1 VAAIMAIYGVNSIAF
16 YPASRIIAALFM
28 ALSPFAVYLSQ
39 EARYYTLPML
49 LIILSLFLLIKIQQ
63 DIFTWQRV

>member
-1 VAAIMAIYGVNSIAF
+1 MAIYGVNSIAF

-39 EARYYTLPML
+39 
-49 LIILSLFLLIKIQQ
+49 
-63 DIFTWQRV
+63 